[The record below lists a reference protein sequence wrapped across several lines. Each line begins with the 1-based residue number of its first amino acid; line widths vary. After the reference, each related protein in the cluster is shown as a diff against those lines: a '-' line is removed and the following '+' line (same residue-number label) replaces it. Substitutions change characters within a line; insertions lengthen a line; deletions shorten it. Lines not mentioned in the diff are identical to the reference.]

1 MAEELLNQVVFNN
14 TGERERERVE
24 GKLKSELQNNNN
36 GCMRVIKLNT
46 I

>member
-1 MAEELLNQVVFNN
+1 VAEELLNQVVFNN
-14 TGERERERVE
+14 TRERERVE

-36 GCMRVIKLNT
+36 GCMRVIKHNT